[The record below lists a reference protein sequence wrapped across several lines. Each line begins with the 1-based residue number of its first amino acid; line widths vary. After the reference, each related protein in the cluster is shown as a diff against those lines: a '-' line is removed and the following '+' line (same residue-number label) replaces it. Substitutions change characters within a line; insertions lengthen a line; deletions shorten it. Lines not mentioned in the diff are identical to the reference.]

1 MAVGLPPQE
10 VVLRWEPPPADSG
23 ALSESCRSA
32 AMSGVVSLAA
42 DGVGGGGSRGV
53 LGVVA
58 ACEVHQSCQF
68 NLAAVCK
75 FTEAGVLRT
84 ATCVVHFLHKAN
96 LMQL

>member
-10 VVLRWEPPPADSG
+10 VVLRWEPPPVEGG
-23 ALSESCRSA
+23 AFRESCRSA

-58 ACEVHQSCQF
+58 ACDVQSTHKRLVLPGSILRCWYYCAC
-68 NLAAVCK
+68 NLCGWTGWIECTK
-75 FTEAGVLRT
+75 M
-84 ATCVVHFLHKAN
+84 K
-96 LMQL
+96 